1 MLLQYIASIVL
12 VLLLFNSVTMFP
24 TIFDLSPLFYF
35 SEMENSADT
44 EEETNERSGEMSEK
58 EGDDEDDN
66 TMDEEYFE

>member
-1 MLLQYIASIVL
+1 
-12 VLLLFNSVTMFP
+12 MFP